1 MRKTLCLL
9 AISLLISTGLEAKD
23 QEKHPLQ
30 PAQQVVSLETAA
42 HRQVPSKKAD
52 VHILARGKNA
62 FMAILKM
69 APKAKVPLH
78 RDKTEEYIY
87 ILEGSGTIQIDGKKT
102 KIKAGDAVYMPAN
115 AEVTFENSD
124 QPLVGLQVFAGP
136 ESADKY
142 LKWPIAAKK

>member
-1 MRKTLCLL
+1 MPRALIALSFTLMASGALWAKTQ
-9 AISLLISTGLEAKD
+9 TKP
-23 QEKHPLQ
+23 PLQ
-30 PAQQVVSLETAA
+30 PALQVVSLETAA
-42 HRQVPSKKAD
+42 HRQAPSKKAD